1 MFLYAD
7 IKWIISS
14 YGSLAGI
21 DAGDGFN
28 HITIPESRTLNIL
41 NIDEASN
48 VGTPGVWIFKIGEG
62 TYAQTLHTCILYIH
76 TRMQCMHVR
85 SILYSIQNGPKVCH
99 DRILLTYI
107 SHNAIFLLVEVA
119 THTAIIC
126 NST

>member
-7 IKWIISS
+7 IQWIISY

-48 VGTPGVWIFKIGEG
+48 VGTPGVWIFKVGEG
-62 TYAQTLHTCILYIH
+62 TYAQTLHTLHIY
-76 TRMQCMHVR
+76 
-85 SILYSIQNGPKVCH
+85 
-99 DRILLTYI
+99 TYMRY
-107 SHNAIFLLVEVA
+107 A
-119 THTAIIC
+119 C
-126 NST
+126 